1 MTLSQWDSLLKNLG
15 CWQGSFTRVSAT
27 GEIIEDIP
35 SETTLRQQV
44 KQQLEGQVKALNEGK
59 DENKPIQ
66 QIIRQFYPSGTQEKI
81 LEYSSLARSVLFFE
95 NGAFSQGST
104 QVGFNSEFGAE
115 LGLIDG
121 NARRRLV
128 QLFNKNG
135 ELSQLTYIRENLAEA
150 LTEKP
155 PQTQIQAS
163 QIGWEQLQG
172 KWQCQ
177 VVTLYAD
184 WRSPDLFTTETEW
197 LDRTRISTIGNN
209 IANKLSSKIE
219 SNIQP
224 LFLPD
229 GVASI
234 CPAQI
239 KFGKPLSLEVLWLIQ
254 PDRYQQMIR
263 HYDDRGGWI
272 SLTLAIASL
281 IQEK

>member
-1 MTLSQWDSLLKNLG
+1 MTLSQWDCLLKNLG

-27 GEIIEDIP
+27 GEIIEDIK
-35 SETTLRQQV
+35 SETTLKEQV
-44 KQQLEGQVKALNEGK
+44 KEQDEGRN
-59 DENKPIQ
+59 ENKTIQ
-66 QIIRQFYPSGTQEKI
+66 QTIRQFYPSGTQEKI

-104 QVGFNSEFGAE
+104 QLGFNSEFGAE

-121 NARRRLV
+121 KARRRLV
-128 QLFNKNG
+128 QLFNKSG
-135 ELSQLTYIRENLAEA
+135 ELSQLTYIRETLAETLA
-150 LTEKP
+150 ENS
-155 PQTQIQAS
+155 PQVQIQTSHPS
-163 QIGWEQLQG
+163 QIIGWEQLQG

-184 WRSPDLFTTETEW
+184 WRSPDRFTTETEW
-197 LDRTRISTIGNN
+197 LDCTRISEIGNE
-209 IANKLSSKIE
+209 LHSKIE
-219 SNIQP
+219 SNVKP

-234 CPAQI
+234 CPTQI
-239 KFGKPLSLEVLWLIQ
+239 KLGQPVRLEVLWLTQ

-272 SLTLAIASL
+272 SLTLAIAYL
-281 IQEK
+281 IKEQ

>member
-1 MTLSQWDSLLKNLG
+1 MEFKEVKILMTLSQWDCLLKNIG

-35 SETTLRQQV
+35 SETILKPV
-44 KQQLEGQVKALNEGK
+44 EGS
-59 DENKPIQ
+59 DNKTINQ
-66 QIIRQFYPSGTQEKI
+66 TIRQFYASGTQEKI

-104 QVGFNSEFGAE
+104 QLGFNSEFGAE

-121 NARRRLV
+121 NTRRRLV
-128 QLFNKNG
+128 QFFDKAGNLK
-135 ELSQLTYIRENLAEA
+135 LTYIREILAD
-150 LTEKP
+150 TM
-155 PQTQIQAS
+155 PQSTQTTAQTIS
-163 QIGWEQLQG
+163 WEQLQG
-172 KWQCQ
+172 KWQSQ

-184 WRSPDLFTTETEW
+184 WRSPDCYTTETQW
-197 LDRTRISTIGNN
+197 LDRNRISEIGN
-209 IANKLSSKIE
+209 KLNA
-219 SNIQP
+219 NIQP

-239 KFGKPLSLEVLWLIQ
+239 QLGKPVNLEVLWMTQ

-281 IQEK
+281 IK